1 MKLATAAL
9 AALAVALP
17 SLTAMA
23 EKLPPQRVFESPDL
37 SGPRA
42 RGVKLSPDGKA
53 VTYIKTRADDL
64 LVTDLWIADVAG
76 GEPRM
81 LLDGKTLAPE
91 NRELSE
97 AEKARRERAGV
108 ATRGVVDYSW
118 DEQGKL
124 ILAPVEGRPVG
135 L

>member
-1 MKLATAAL
+1 MKFATAAL
-9 AALAVALP
+9 AALLAAPLAALP
-17 SLTAMA
+17 IGALQAMA
-23 EKLPPQRVFESPDL
+23 EKLPARRVYDSPDL

-81 LLDGKTLAPE
+81 LLDGKTLE
-91 NRELSE
+91 IG
-97 AEKARRERAGV
+97 RAHV
-108 ATRGVVDYSW
+108 
-118 DEQGKL
+118 
-124 ILAPVEGRPVG
+124 
-135 L
+135 